1 MEFKKE
7 IEVNSDRED
16 IWELI
21 KDYKRIPE
29 FWHGTRSIEK
39 EGNYYMVQF
48 AFPGKGKM
56 QLKEDEDNFILSEN
70 YLKGPFTGEKTTQ
83 LYGTDPVKIVSV
95 WNIKLS
101 PMLRAFSN
109 KLQGHF
115 EQGTEDAL
123 KRIKDYFES
132 S

>member
-56 QLKEDEDNFILSEN
+56 QLKEDEDNFILREN

-83 LYGTDPVKIVSV
+83 LYGNDPVKIVSV

-123 KRIKDYFES
+123 KRIKDYLES

>member
-1 MEFKKE
+1 MEFQKE
-7 IEVNSDRED
+7 IDVNSSKKD
-16 IWELI
+16 IWELV
-21 KDYKRIPE
+21 KDYKKIPE

-56 QLKEDEDNFILSEN
+56 ELELNEDNFTLNEKYI
-70 YLKGPFTGEKTTQ
+70 KGPFTGEKITR
-83 LYGTDPVKIVSV
+83 LEGDNPVKIVSY

-101 PMLRAFSN
+101 PMLRAFSK

-123 KRIKDYFES
+123 KRIKDHFES
-132 S
+132 

>member
-1 MEFKKE
+1 MEFQKE
-7 IEVNSDRED
+7 IEINSSKTG
-16 IWELI
+16 IWELVN
-21 KDYKRIPE
+21 DYKKIPE

-56 QLKEDEDNFILSEN
+56 ELESNEDNFTLNEK
-70 YLKGPFTGEKTTQ
+70 YVKGPFTGEKITR
-83 LYGTDPVKIVSV
+83 LEGDNPVKIVSY

-101 PMLRAFSN
+101 PMLRAFSK

-123 KRIKDYFES
+123 KRIKDHFES
-132 S
+132 

>member
-1 MEFKKE
+1 MEFQKE
-7 IEVNSDRED
+7 IEINASKKD

-21 KDYKRIPE
+21 TDYKKIPE
-29 FWHGTRSIEK
+29 YWHGTRSIEK
-39 EGNYYMVQF
+39 DGNYYMVQF

-56 QLKEDEDNFILSEN
+56 ELETDNKNFTETEK
-70 YLKGPFTGEKTTQ
+70 YLNGPFTGEKITR
-83 LYGTDPVKIVSV
+83 LDGENPVKLVSI

-101 PMLRAFSN
+101 AVLRIFSK

-123 KRIKDYFES
+123 KRIKDHFEL
-132 S
+132 

>member
-1 MEFKKE
+1 MEFKRE
-7 IEVNSDRED
+7 IEVNSDKGRV
-16 IWELI
+16 WELI
-21 KDYKRIPE
+21 NDYKRIPE

-39 EGNYYMVQF
+39 DGDTYLVQF

-56 QLKEDEDNFILSEN
+56 RLEKDDANFRLIEK
-70 YLKGPFTGEKTTQ
+70 YLKGPFTGEKITN
-83 LYGTDPVKIVSV
+83 LEGNNPVKIVSI

-101 PMLRAFSN
+101 PILRAFSN

-132 S
+132 

>member
-1 MEFKKE
+1 MEFKRE
-7 IEVNSDRED
+7 IEVNSDKGR

-21 KDYKRIPE
+21 NNYKRIPE

-39 EGNYYMVQF
+39 DGDMYLVQF

-56 QLKEDEDNFILSEN
+56 RLEKDDANFRLIEK
-70 YLKGPFTGEKTTQ
+70 YLKGPFTGEKITN
-83 LYGTDPVKIVSV
+83 LEGNNPVKIVSI
-95 WNIKLS
+95 WSIKLS

-132 S
+132 

>member
-1 MEFKKE
+1 MEFQKE
-7 IEVNSDRED
+7 IEVNSSKKD
-16 IWELI
+16 IWKLV
-21 KDYKRIPE
+21 KDYKKIPE

-56 QLKEDEDNFILSEN
+56 ELESNEDNFTLNEKYI
-70 YLKGPFTGEKTTQ
+70 KGPFTGEKITR
-83 LYGTDPVKIVSV
+83 LEGDNPVKIVSY

-101 PMLRAFSN
+101 PMLRAFSK

-132 S
+132 

>member
-1 MEFKKE
+1 MEFHKE
-7 IEVNSDRED
+7 IEVNSRRDL

-21 KDYKRIPE
+21 KDYKKIPE

-39 EGNYYMVQF
+39 EGDFYIVQF

-56 QLKEDEDNFILSEN
+56 NLESDDKNFVLREKYI
-70 YLKGPFTGEKTTQ
+70 KGPFTGEKLTK
-83 LYGTDPVKIVSV
+83 LEGENPVKIVSE
-95 WNIKLS
+95 WDIKLS
-101 PMLRAFSN
+101 PMLRAFSK

-123 KRIKDYFES
+123 KRIKDHFES
-132 S
+132 